1 MKQRPGLYIVFKD
14 NQGYKVSLKEKKKK
28 KDKLV
33 SI

>member
-14 NQGYKVSLKEKKKK
+14 NQGYKVSLKGKKK

>member
-14 NQGYKVSLKEKKKK
+14 SQGYKVSFKEKK

>member
-28 KDKLV
+28 DKLV